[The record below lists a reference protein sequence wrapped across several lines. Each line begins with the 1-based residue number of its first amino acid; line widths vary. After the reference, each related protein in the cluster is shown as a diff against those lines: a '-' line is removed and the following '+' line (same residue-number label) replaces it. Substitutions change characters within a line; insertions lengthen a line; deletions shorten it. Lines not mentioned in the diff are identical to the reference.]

1 MKTMR
6 IGSSIINLE
15 QMYDLNC
22 TECEDGV
29 IVRIEYAHADKEY
42 LVPGFFVPEIV
53 AAAIQRG
60 MNGEGGSADNFD
72 LIAKLRA
79 LDRIYGGI
87 RVDETKHEAGCN
99 PELH

>member
-6 IGSSIINLE
+6 IGSSIIHLGAI
-15 QMYDLNC
+15 YDINC
-22 TECEDGV
+22 EECDEGT
-29 IVRIEYAHADKEY
+29 IVRIEYAHANKEY

-60 MNGEGGSADNFD
+60 INNEGGSPDGFD
-72 LIAKLRA
+72 LMAKLRA

-87 RVDETKHEAGCN
+87 RVDETKIES
-99 PELH
+99 

>member
-22 TECEDGV
+22 AECEDGV
-29 IVRIEYAHADKEY
+29 IVQVEYAHANKEY
-42 LVPGFFVPEIV
+42 LVPGFYMPEIV
-53 AAAIQRG
+53 TAAIQKG
-60 MNGEGGSADNFD
+60 MNDSDHFD
-72 LIAKLRA
+72 LMAKLRA

-87 RVDETKHEAGCN
+87 RVNETANGN
-99 PELH
+99 

>member
-22 TECEDGV
+22 VECEDGV
-29 IVRIEYAHADKEY
+29 IVQVEYAHANKEY
-42 LVPGFFVPEIV
+42 LVPDFYVPEIV
-53 AAAIQRG
+53 TAAIQRG
-60 MNGEGGSADNFD
+60 INDAIHFD
-72 LIAKLRA
+72 LMAKLRA

-87 RVDETKHEAGCN
+87 RVDETKNES
-99 PELH
+99 

>member
-60 MNGEGGSADNFD
+60 MNGEGGSTDNFD
-72 LIAKLRA
+72 LMAKLRA

-87 RVDETKHEAGCN
+87 RVDETKHETGCN

>member
-6 IGSSIINLE
+6 IGSSIIHLNA
-15 QMYDLNC
+15 MYDINC
-22 TECEDGV
+22 EGCDEGT
-29 IVRIEYAHADKEY
+29 IVRIEYPHADKEY

-60 MNGEGGSADNFD
+60 INNEGNSLDNFD
-72 LIAKLRA
+72 LMAKLRA

-87 RVDETKHEAGCN
+87 RVDETKNKTGCN
-99 PELH
+99 P

>member
-22 TECEDGV
+22 TECEDDV
-29 IVRIEYAHADKEY
+29 IVQVEYAHANKEY

-60 MNGEGGSADNFD
+60 MNGEGGSLDNFD
-72 LIAKLRA
+72 LMAKLRA

-87 RVDETKHEAGCN
+87 RIDETKNES
-99 PELH
+99 

>member
-29 IVRIEYAHADKEY
+29 VVQVEYAHANKEY
-42 LVPGFFVPEIV
+42 LVPGFFIPEIV

-60 MNGEGGSADNFD
+60 MNCEGGSHDGFD
-72 LIAKLRA
+72 LMAKLRA

-87 RVDETKHEAGCN
+87 RACENIKE
-99 PELH
+99 E

>member
-15 QMYDLNC
+15 QMYDINC
-22 TECEDGV
+22 EECDDGT
-29 IVRIEYAHADKEY
+29 IVRIDYPHAEKEY

-60 MNGEGGSADNFD
+60 MNGEG
-72 LIAKLRA
+72 
-79 LDRIYGGI
+79 DRF
-87 RVDETKHEAGCN
+87 
-99 PELH
+99 L

>member
-6 IGSSIINLE
+6 IGSSIIHLNA
-15 QMYDLNC
+15 MYDINC
-22 TECEDGV
+22 EECDEGT
-29 IVRIEYAHADKEY
+29 IVRIEYANADKEY

-60 MNGEGGSADNFD
+60 INNEGDSPDGFD
-72 LIAKLRA
+72 LMAKLRA

-87 RVDETKHEAGCN
+87 RVDETKNES
-99 PELH
+99 

>member
-22 TECEDGV
+22 AECEDGV
-29 IVRIEYAHADKEY
+29 IVQVEYAHANKEY
-42 LVPGFFVPEIV
+42 LVPGFFIPEIV
-53 AAAIQRG
+53 TAAIQRG
-60 MNGEGGSADNFD
+60 MNCEGGSHDGFD
-72 LIAKLRA
+72 LMAKLRA

-87 RVDETKHEAGCN
+87 RACENIKE
-99 PELH
+99 E

>member
-29 IVRIEYAHADKEY
+29 IVQVEYAHANKEY
-42 LVPGFFVPEIV
+42 LVPGFFISEIV

-60 MNGEGGSADNFD
+60 MNCEGGSHDGFD
-72 LIAKLRA
+72 LMAKLRA

-87 RVDETKHEAGCN
+87 RACENNKE
-99 PELH
+99 E

>member
-15 QMYDLNC
+15 QIYDLNC
-22 TECEDGV
+22 LECDEGT
-29 IVRIEYAHADKEY
+29 IVQIEYPHADKEY
-42 LVPGFFVPEIV
+42 LVPDFFVPEIV

-60 MNGEGGSADNFD
+60 MNGEGGSLDNFD
-72 LIAKLRA
+72 LMAKLRA

-87 RVDETKHEAGCN
+87 RIDEIKNET
-99 PELH
+99 

>member
-1 MKTMR
+1 MKTMK
-6 IGSSIINLE
+6 IGSSIIHLGP
-15 QMYDLNC
+15 MYDINC
-22 TECEDGV
+22 EECDEGT
-29 IVRIEYAHADKEY
+29 IVRVDYPHAEKEY

-60 MNGEGGSADNFD
+60 INNEGGSHDGFD
-72 LIAKLRA
+72 LMAKLRA

-87 RVDETKHEAGCN
+87 RVDETKDETGRN

>member
-6 IGSSIINLE
+6 IGSSIIHLGA
-15 QMYDLNC
+15 MYDINC
-22 TECEDGV
+22 EECDEGT
-29 IVRIEYAHADKEY
+29 IVRIEYPHANKEY

-60 MNGEGGSADNFD
+60 MNDDNNFD
-72 LIAKLRA
+72 LMAKLRA

-87 RVDETKHEAGCN
+87 RVDETKN
-99 PELH
+99 KS

>member
-22 TECEDGV
+22 EECDEGT

-42 LVPGFFVPEIV
+42 LVPGFYVPEIV

-60 MNGEGGSADNFD
+60 MNGEGGSSDNFD
-72 LIAKLRA
+72 LMAKLRA

-87 RVDETKHEAGCN
+87 RVDETKNETGCN
-99 PELH
+99 P

>member
-6 IGSSIINLE
+6 IGSSIIHLGAI
-15 QMYDLNC
+15 YDINC
-22 TECEDGV
+22 DEGT
-29 IVRIEYAHADKEY
+29 IVRIEYPHADKEY

-60 MNGEGGSADNFD
+60 INGEGGSPDGFD
-72 LIAKLRA
+72 LMAKLRA

-87 RVDETKHEAGCN
+87 RVDETKNES
-99 PELH
+99 

>member
-6 IGSSIINLE
+6 IGSSIIHLNS
-15 QMYDLNC
+15 MYDINC
-22 TECEDGV
+22 EECDEGTIGQV
-29 IVRIEYAHADKEY
+29 EYPHANKEY

-60 MNGEGGSADNFD
+60 MNGEGSSPDGFD
-72 LIAKLRA
+72 LMAKLRA

-87 RVDETKHEAGCN
+87 RVDETKNES
-99 PELH
+99 

>member
-6 IGSSIINLE
+6 IGSSIIHLDP
-15 QMYDLNC
+15 MYDINC
-22 TECEDGV
+22 EECDEGT
-29 IVRIEYAHADKEY
+29 IVRVDYAHAEKEY

-60 MNGEGGSADNFD
+60 MNGEGGSLDNFD
-72 LIAKLRA
+72 LMAKLRA

-87 RVDETKHEAGCN
+87 RVDETRDETGCN
-99 PELH
+99 L